1 MNVKYEDIPHEKF
14 KTDNGIDN
22 LNFSNIKNKINI
34 EINANKENKRNKV
47 KKDLHFD
54 ESIKITNSL
63 ENNNLEILK
72 SNKLLFEEKELIN
85 VNDKKTLDYQITKSS
100 NNQETNKYKIDNIN
114 KGIARKIKFKTNSSI
129 KKSYK
134 KSNNNDNI
142 LTYRQLSF
150 QHLKEQNITP
160 ILVFKRSLKKSSS
173 KKDVKASKTSFKT
186 KKVVFLDNLVN
197 EKAVK
202 SVKYIVDNQSMSKTF
217 DEEKVICK
225 CGCAIF

>member
-14 KTDNGIDN
+14 KTDNGMDN
-22 LNFSNIKNKINI
+22 INFSNIKNKNNI

-114 KGIARKIKFKTNSSI
+114 KGITRKIKFKTNSSI

-160 ILVFKRSLKKSSS
+160 ILVFKRSLKKSS
-173 KKDVKASKTSFKT
+173 KKDIKTSKSSFKT